1 MPGGVQ
7 SEGSLTL
14 PSLLCLRRGGSVLG
28 FLPRMIQTVACD
40 LGLLMW
46 LFFNSDRDKDA
57 IWSFGTLW
65 FQDAGTGFGGW
76 VLGHWR
82 PRARKFLSL
91 CRAGWFTLIQSLGF
105 SAQSALLSS
114 YMIKNCFFWKDK
126 GILRTH
132 LFFFFPSPK
141 TGLYLKYQKK
151 IVLLEHLNSLNWIFN
166 FISGQV
172 NLKSL
177 FFHVEFSAL
186 DIDLLPV
193 AGRKGCCDVSRKL
206 PGRGILMG

>member
-1 MPGGVQ
+1 MPFGHLVPFGFKMLALVLVD
-7 SEGSLTL
+7 GSWATGDPGLENSYHFAEL
-14 PSLLCLRRGGSVLG
+14 GDSHSYKAWASLLKALC
-28 FLPRMIQTVACD
+28 
-40 LGLLMW
+40 
-46 LFFNSDRDKDA
+46 
-57 IWSFGTLW
+57 
-65 FQDAGTGFGGW
+65 FQATW
-76 VLGHWR
+76 
-82 PRARKFLSL
+82 
-91 CRAGWFTLIQSLGF
+91 
-105 SAQSALLSS
+105 
-114 YMIKNCFFWKDK
+114 
-126 GILRTH
+126 LRTASFEKIKESSE
-132 LFFFFPSPK
+132 LIFFFFFFPSPK